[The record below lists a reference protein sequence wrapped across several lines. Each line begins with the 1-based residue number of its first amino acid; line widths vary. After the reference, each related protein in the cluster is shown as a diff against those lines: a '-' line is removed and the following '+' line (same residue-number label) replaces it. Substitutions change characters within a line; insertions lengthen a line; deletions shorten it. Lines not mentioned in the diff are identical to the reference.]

1 MRPRR
6 RPGPR
11 WRGSGGGRRRLAA
24 LVHAHQ
30 LHILPRIG
38 HADARGPERIPDAE
52 EHLAL
57 DIAQP
62 RLGVDD
68 PIAQFVLDRALAEG
82 GDPHRRFGMRSE
94 EHTSE
99 LQSLMR
105 ISYAVFCLKKK
116 KKMNTKRQ

>member
-38 HADARGPERIPDAE
+38 HADARGPERIPAAE

-82 GDPHRRFGMRSE
+82 GDPHRRFGMTPDAPVRLSGFE
-94 EHTSE
+94 PAPLPPPDVPVMS
-99 LQSLMR
+99 
-105 ISYAVFCLKKK
+105 
-116 KKMNTKRQ
+116 N